1 MGSAGDTAKTMT
13 GGNNMPAGMTYGQPN
28 MMPVPVMYSQPK
40 KEETTL
46 TPVYVF
52 LGLIAIL
59 GIVAVVL
66 TASNYGTLGLLS
78 DKVSGKMITEVEV
91 FATKKPPAGNT
102 NVCAGK
108 KPKEGF
114 DNVECVEAA
123 VDEQA
128 AADVSSPFKGTKQTD
143 KEPISTSYW
152 KAGMC
157 PVNVHWHLGAEHRSA
172 GQYDESGTGSQK
184 SSRRAAGARQGLRCH
199 HYNDKDAMFNTPYEF
214 KHCKN
219 MHVGET
225 YEVHWPHSAGGACGT
240 VNQYQTPFYDG
251 VFCELHQPTAET
263 VVGSTATGDV
273 MYESTHTQ
281 VGVQSQIFT
290 IVNDENYYYPDLFR
304 GMIVDGERGT
314 EITGYT
320 GSTTGTTRSN
330 TVCSAY
336 GPITWHVD
344 RKCHLISAS
353 SFDKMCADMKRQR
366 DDMSGDLY
374 AHGSREVTNA
384 DLTANNKVNLKNQ
397 YTHGGL
403 L

>member
-13 GGNNMPAGMTYGQPN
+13 GGNNMPAGMTYGRPN

-108 KPKEGF
+108 KPKTGF

-251 VFCELHQPTAET
+251 VFCNAGDLAL
-263 VVGSTATGDV
+263 TG
-273 MYESTHTQ
+273 TGFNI
-281 VGVQSQIFT
+281 GVQAQVFT
-290 IVNDENYYYPDLFR
+290 IVNDEAYYYPDLMK
-304 GMIVDGERGT
+304 GMIIDGDKGDDMVF
-314 EITGYT
+314 YT
-320 GSTTGTTRSN
+320 GSTTGDSRSN
-330 TVCSAY
+330 SICSKY
-336 GPITWHVD
+336 TPITWQVD
-344 RKCHLISAS
+344 RKCHLVSAS
-353 SFDKMCADMKRQR
+353 TFDKMCADMKAQR
-366 DDMSGDLY
+366 DDMTDDLHP
-374 AHGSREVTNA
+374 HGAREVVA
-384 DLTANNKVNLKNQ
+384 PEFTANNMKAGSLS
-397 YTHGGL
+397 GGRATFPS
-403 L
+403 

>member
-13 GGNNMPAGMTYGQPN
+13 GGNNMPAGMTYGRPN

-66 TASNYGTLGLLS
+66 TASNYGTLGVLS
-78 DKVSGKMITEVEV
+78 DKVSGKMITEV

-114 DNVECVEAA
+114 DNVACVEAA

-251 VFCELHQPTAET
+251 VFCNADPS
-263 VVGSTATGDV
+263 VTGAAGGQGEVDLTGV
-273 MYESTHTQ
+273 TDFSHA
-281 VGVQSQIFT
+281 VGVQSQTFT
-290 IVNDENYYYPDLFR
+290 IVNDEAYYYPDLMR
-304 GMIVDGERGT
+304 GMIVDANHGKT
-314 EITGYT
+314 VTAYS
-320 GSTTGTTRSN
+320 GSTTGTSRSN

-344 RKCHLISAS
+344 RTCHLISAS
-353 SFDKMCADMKRQR
+353 TFDKMCADMKAQN
-366 DDMSGDLY
+366 DDMTDDLY
-374 AHGSREVTNA
+374 AHGSREVVA
-384 DLTANNKVNLKNQ
+384 QSLTADNKQ
-397 YTHGGL
+397 DISAAYIWGA
-403 L
+403 

>member
-1 MGSAGDTAKTMT
+1 MTSVVEVNPKVQAAPAVSAKAAIALGAGIAVCGAASFASLGMIASVKADVKDISAAETTGLNVWMSADTAKTT
-13 GGNNMPAGMTYGQPN
+13 LAG
-28 MMPVPVMYSQPK
+28 
-40 KEETTL
+40 
-46 TPVYVF
+46 
-52 LGLIAIL
+52 
-59 GIVAVVL
+59 
-66 TASNYGTLGLLS
+66 
-78 DKVSGKMITEVEV
+78 
-91 FATKKPPAGNT
+91 T
-102 NVCAGK
+102 NVCAGA
-108 KPKEGF
+108 KPTSGWDNRACYEEG
-114 DNVECVEAA
+114 AA
-123 VDEQA
+123 ILIEQA
-128 AADVSSPFKGTKQTD
+128 GGDVTMNGDGTFTQGGND
-143 KEPISTSYW
+143 AGDVEPIGTPYFQ
-152 KAGMC
+152 AGLC
-157 PVNVHWHLGAEHRSA
+157 PVNVHWHLGAEHRSE
-172 GQYDESGTGSQK
+172 GQFDENGTGPADA
-184 SSRRAAGARQGLRCH
+184 SRKLLAGSDVRRGGRCY
-199 HYNDKDAMFNTPYEF
+199 HYDATDPKFTTAYDW
-214 KHCKN
+214 KHCVDMK
-219 MHVGET
+219 VGET
-225 YEVHWPHSAGGACGT
+225 YEVHWPHSAFGACGT
-240 VNQYQTPFYDG
+240 PNQYQTPFYDG